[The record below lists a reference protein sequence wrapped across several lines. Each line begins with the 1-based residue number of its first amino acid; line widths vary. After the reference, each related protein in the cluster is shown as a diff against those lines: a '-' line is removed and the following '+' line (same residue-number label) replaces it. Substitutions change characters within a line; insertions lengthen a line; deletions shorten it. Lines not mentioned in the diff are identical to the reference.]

1 MLVPQCGPKWI
12 AAQLT
17 DTRLTP
23 ERVEGAN
30 KSLEQKHEEGPPG
43 PSLQAMQ
50 AGEIVRGHG
59 PLDSNG
65 RQEKP
70 RASREPQ
77 GGAGKAPEASPCR
90 RRENRVRAPEVA
102 A

>member
-1 MLVPQCGPKWI
+1 MTK
-12 AAQLT
+12 A
-17 DTRLTP
+17 TRAKPTS
-23 ERVEGAN
+23 RA
-30 KSLEQKHEEGPPG
+30 KSSE
-43 PSLQAMQ
+43 AM
-50 AGEIVRGHG
+50 A

-65 RQEKP
+65 RQELKA

-77 GGAGKAPEASPCR
+77 GGAGKAPETRPCG